1 VVLSHYFGEKFAY
14 TDSVETRYGLPARRF
29 TSFQQ
34 AAVEAGISRFY
45 GGIHFMDAIDNG
57 RKQGLAVG
65 AWVLGKVEQK
75 PMRLAATG
83 Q

>member
-1 VVLSHYFGEKFAY
+1 
-14 TDSVETRYGLPARRF
+14 
-29 TSFQQ
+29 
-34 AAVEAGISRFY
+34 
-45 GGIHFMDAIDNG
+45 MDAIDNG